1 MVDQMRLFQRF
12 GVAGLIAA
20 LAIPVFSGVAQAS
33 HEGGLHENQV
43 GVAAGGSVE
52 LDPDVAYVTFGVAAR
67 RDSASEALDVV
78 AAESEAVIRAL
89 RDSGIAAEDITTP
102 DIGLRKAYRRE
113 GRRRVFVGYR
123 ASMSIRVETTDV
135 NSVGDVIDAG
145 VDGGASTVRNV
156 TFDVQDKRAA
166 VALALQEAMNF
177 AEAKAQ
183 ALVEAAGR
191 TLGQVVVIQEGDSR
205 PPRAISYQDVY
216 DSGGDESTAAAGS
229 IQLQPGKLTASAH
242 IYVVFEMI

>member
-1 MVDQMRLFQRF
+1 MGAGKRF
-12 GVAGLIAA
+12 CVAILVVALAMPVLGGVAH
-20 LAIPVFSGVAQAS
+20 AS

-78 AAESEAVIRAL
+78 AAESEAVIAAL

-113 GRRRVFVGYR
+113 GRRRVFTGYR
-123 ASMSIRVETTDV
+123 ASMAIRVETTDV

-145 VDGGASTVRNV
+145 VAGGATTVRNV
-156 TFDVQDKRAA
+156 SFDVQDKRAA
-166 VALALQEAMNF
+166 VALALTEAMNF
-177 AEAKAQ
+177 AEAKAR

-191 TLGQVVVIQEGDSR
+191 TLGQAVVIQEGDSR
-205 PPRAISYQDVY
+205 PPRAISYEAVY
-216 DSGGDESTAAAGS
+216 DAGSGEESGAAAGS
-229 IQLQPGKLTASAH
+229 IELLPGKLTASAR

>member
-1 MVDQMRLFQRF
+1 MRSFQRF
-12 GVAGLIAA
+12 SVAFLIAA
-20 LAIPVFSGVAQAS
+20 LALPIFGSAAHAS

-52 LDPDVAYVTFGVAAR
+52 LDPDIAYVTFGVGAR

-78 AAESEAVIRAL
+78 ATESEAVIAAL
-89 RDSGIAAEDITTP
+89 RDSGIAREDITTP
-102 DIGLRKAYRRE
+102 DVGLRKAYRRE

-123 ASMSIRVETTDV
+123 ASISIKVQTTDV
-135 NSVGDVIDAG
+135 DSVGDVIDAG
-145 VDGGASTVRNV
+145 VAGGASSVRNV
-156 TFDVQDKRAA
+156 SFDVQDRRAA
-166 VALALQEAMNF
+166 VALALAEAMDF

-191 TLGQVVVIQEGDSR
+191 TLGQVVIIQEGDSR

-216 DSGGDESTAAAGS
+216 DAGDESGSAAAGS
-229 IQLQPGKLTASAH
+229 IKLSPGKLTATAH